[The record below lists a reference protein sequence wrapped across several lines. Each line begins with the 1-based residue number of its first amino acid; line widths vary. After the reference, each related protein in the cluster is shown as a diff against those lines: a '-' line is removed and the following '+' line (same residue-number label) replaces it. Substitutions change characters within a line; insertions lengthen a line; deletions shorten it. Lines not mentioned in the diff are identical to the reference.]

1 MTLETALILFVF
13 AAVGLWLTYKYMRK
27 KPKLRMVCLVLLS
40 VIALALAGYIGIT
53 LFFIDAVRHQPPSQ

>member
-13 AAVGLWLTYKYMRK
+13 AAAGLWLTYKYMRK

-40 VIALALAGYIGIT
+40 VIAYLHKLPF
-53 LFFIDAVRHQPPSQ
+53 LSV